1 VIDVFFKSLAEE
13 RGLRRSSGKNL
24 PCHSRAGGN
33 PATKSLDIGYF
44 LCERLPKS
52 IGVVLSGGDADGTR
66 GIEAIKAA
74 GGITL
79 AQSEDTAQVSSMPPM
94 AIATGQVDFVQG
106 ATFTVKLPL
115 VGSEFKRPLANN
127 PSTVDVD
134 LTGVRVLAV
143 DGNPDAL
150 ELLAVCLE
158 QHRAEVQASN
168 KASKVLAALATF
180 KPNVLLCDIGMPN
193 TDDHDLIQQIRAL
206 APDQG
211 GQVPAIAVTAYI
223 READHQKALD
233 SGFQKHMAKPVA
245 LESLASAV
253 AELVGKEL
261 GE

>member
-1 VIDVFFKSLAEE
+1 
-13 RGLRRSSGKNL
+13 
-24 PCHSRAGGN
+24 
-33 PATKSLDIGYF
+33 
-44 LCERLPKS
+44 
-52 IGVVLSGGDADGTR
+52 
-66 GIEAIKAA
+66 
-74 GGITL
+74 
-79 AQSEDTAQVSSMPPM
+79 
-94 AIATGQVDFVQG
+94 
-106 ATFTVKLPL
+106 
-115 VGSEFKRPLANN
+115 
-127 PSTVDVD
+127 
-134 LTGVRVLAV
+134 VRVLAV